1 MIETFIKKI
10 PDYAACQWTGD
21 NEDELYSFL
30 GKSMLLIK
38 NTKCIIVTD
47 NLNKEINNGSP
58 SLYVNVG
65 DVIAINNSTKDINV
79 YSKYMFNKLFMR
91 KDEIQ

>member
-1 MIETFIKKI
+1 MIKTFIKRI
-10 PDYAACQWTGD
+10 PDYAVCQWTGN

-47 NLNKEINNGSP
+47 NLNKEINNGSS

-65 DVIAINNSTKDINV
+65 DVIVINNSTKDINV